1 VSAVRLAE
9 RLRSEVPAN
18 DNQLRAANDN
28 RLAVVSFN
36 TLRLRQGYGGQVG
49 NPLVS
54 ASPSR
59 RTSLSHRSDD
69 LNGVS
74 EFSCYDALNRL
85 TQYAAGNGATACTSS
100 QNHKVVAYDALGD
113 ITSKTSVSTYA

>member
-1 VSAVRLAE
+1 MRTVCLAE
-9 RLRSEVPAN
+9 RLRSEAPAN
-18 DNQLRAANDN
+18 DNRLRAANDN
-28 RLAVVSFN
+28 AFAVVSYD

-59 RTSLSHRSDD
+59 GTSLSYRSDNY
-69 LNGVS
+69 NGVF
-74 EFSCYDALNRL
+74 EYACYDALNRL